1 MMVLARAVQTKGW
14 GWSCFHAPCG
24 ISDQTDHYR
33 AVTRPTVHWK
43 YSRGSLRRFGS
54 SFSRFNTIMNLK
66 ILILP
71 GDGIGAEVTS
81 AAVDVL
87 RAVAKKFGHTLE
99 LSEGLIGGV
108 AIHKTGT
115 PLPQDTLDKALAAD
129 ATLMGAVGL
138 PEFDNAP
145 PGKRPEKGL
154 LGIRAALDV
163 FANLRPVRT
172 YPELIDSS
180 PLKNHIV
187 DGTDMIIVR
196 ELTAGLYY
204 GQPRGIENDRAF
216 NTMSYTRAEIERVT
230 HTAFKLARN
239 RRKLVTSVDKSN
251 VLEVSQFWR
260 KVVIEV
266 AAQYPDVKLEHILV
280 DNAAMQMVL
289 RPTQFDVMLTENT
302 FGDILSDIGG
312 ILAGSIGMLPSASLG
327 EKKGLY
333 EPVHGSAPDIAGQN
347 KANPLGAIGSMAAM
361 LEYTFDL
368 VNEANAVNAAI
379 GKVLASGRV
388 TADLKPKG
396 TPATTDQVG
405 RAVSEAL

>member
-1 MMVLARAVQTKGW
+1 
-14 GWSCFHAPCG
+14 
-24 ISDQTDHYR
+24 
-33 AVTRPTVHWK
+33 
-43 YSRGSLRRFGS
+43 
-54 SFSRFNTIMNLK
+54 MNLK

-71 GDGIGAEVTS
+71 GDGIGAEVTR
-81 AAVDVL
+81 AAVEVL
-87 RAVAKKFGHTLE
+87 HAVSKKFGHTLE
-99 LSEGLIGGV
+99 LSDGLLGGA

-115 PLPQDTLDKALAAD
+115 PFPEETRKLALAAD
-129 ATLMGAVGL
+129 ATLLGAVGL
-138 PEFDNAP
+138 PEFDAAP
-145 PGKRPEKGL
+145 PSQRPEAGL
-154 LGIRAALDV
+154 LAIRQVMDV
-163 FANLRPVRT
+163 YANLRPVRT

-187 DGTDMIIVR
+187 SGTDMIIVR
-196 ELTAGLYY
+196 ELTGGLYY
-204 GQPRGIENDRAF
+204 GTPRGIEENRAF
-216 NTMSYTRAEIERVT
+216 NTMAYTREEIERVT

-239 RRKLVTSVDKSN
+239 RRKLVHSVDKSN

-266 AAQYPDVKLEHILV
+266 GAAYPDVKLEHILV

-327 EKKGLY
+327 AAHSGVTQGLY

-347 KANPLGAIGSMAAM
+347 KANPFGAIGSVAAL
-361 LEYTFDL
+361 LEYTFGL
-368 VNEANAVNAAI
+368 MKEAEAVNAAI

-388 TADLKPKG
+388 TADLRPKG

>member
-1 MMVLARAVQTKGW
+1 
-14 GWSCFHAPCG
+14 
-24 ISDQTDHYR
+24 
-33 AVTRPTVHWK
+33 
-43 YSRGSLRRFGS
+43 
-54 SFSRFNTIMNLK
+54 MNLK

-71 GDGIGAEVTS
+71 GDGIGVEVTS
-81 AAVDVL
+81 AAVEVL
-87 RAVAKKFGHTLE
+87 HAVAKTFGHTLQ
-99 LSEGLIGGV
+99 LSEGLIGGI

-115 PLPQDTLDKALAAD
+115 PFPKDTEEKALAAD

-138 PEFDNAP
+138 PEFDNTAP
-145 PGKRPEKGL
+145 DQRPEKGL
-154 LGIRAALDV
+154 LGIRAALGV
-163 FANLRPVRT
+163 YANLRPVRT

-180 PLKNHIV
+180 PLKNHVIE
-187 DGTDMIIVR
+187 GTDMIVVR
-196 ELTAGLYY
+196 ELTGGLYY
-204 GQPRGIENDRAF
+204 GQPRGVEKDRAF

-239 RRKLVTSVDKSN
+239 RRRKVTSVDKSN

-260 KVVIEV
+260 KVVNEI
-266 AAQYPDVKLEHILV
+266 ATQYPDVQLEHMFV

-327 EKKGLY
+327 LDKGLY
-333 EPVHGSAPDIAGQN
+333 EPVHGSAPDITGQN
-347 KANPLGAIGSMAAM
+347 KANPFGAIGSVAAM
-361 LEYTFDL
+361 LEYSFNL
-368 VNEANAVNAAI
+368 LEEAAAVNAAV

-388 TADLKPKG
+388 TPDLKPKG

-405 RAVSEAL
+405 KSVCEAL